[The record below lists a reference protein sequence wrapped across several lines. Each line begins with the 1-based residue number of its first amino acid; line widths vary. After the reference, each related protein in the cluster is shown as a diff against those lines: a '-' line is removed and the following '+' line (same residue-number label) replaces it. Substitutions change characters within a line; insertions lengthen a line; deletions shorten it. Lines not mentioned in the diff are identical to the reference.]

1 MGMAVILRQTENYV
15 YGECK
20 SSNSLPPPHPTPRM
34 WYQSNTALEKSLQL
48 AQICPENG
56 DIG

>member
-1 MGMAVILRQTENYV
+1 MAVILRQTENYD

-20 SSNSLPPPHPTPRM
+20 SSNPPPRM
-34 WYQSNTALEKSLQL
+34 WYQSNTALEKILQL
-48 AQICPENG
+48 VQIPPENR